1 LLVKNSRALEPG
13 LPLLDLALGFV
24 ALNAVA
30 FLHATDQLLAL
41 ALHLV
46 EVIIGEL
53 APLFAGLAL
62 ELLRSDPSS

>member
-13 LPLLDLALGFV
+13 LPLLDLALGLV